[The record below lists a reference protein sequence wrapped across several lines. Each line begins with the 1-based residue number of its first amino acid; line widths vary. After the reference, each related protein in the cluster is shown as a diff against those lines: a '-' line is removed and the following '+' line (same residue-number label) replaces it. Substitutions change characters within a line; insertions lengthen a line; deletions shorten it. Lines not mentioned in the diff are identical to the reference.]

1 MEVKSDKDYCFV
13 VPIQPDRLVAVRDFW
28 REAGT
33 KKANTM
39 DVYLRDVGYTRLM
52 AFLETSLQG
61 SYMTQY
67 VRGSEDLRTEFLK
80 SRNLNL
86 PIADFVLRKF
96 VDFAGY
102 DFTAPENI
110 PDLELLVDW
119 ESGKVR
125 DEASEKHAVYA
136 IKLMQSK
143 ADDVKRLY
151 AEMKGRIPEIDQQ
164 TGGVILRVL
173 SFLQHRPEGDY
184 VVEYIRSTEDAE
196 RIAEKIMRSDQPALR
211 QMKEA
216 MSRLL
221 EVDITK
227 PGNMPKLELLFDWS
241 AGMGIRVGEAAMAHH
256 R

>member
-13 VPIQPDRLVAVRDFW
+13 VPIQPDRLIGVRDFW
-28 REAGT
+28 REVGI
-33 KKANTM
+33 KKASTM

-52 AFLETSLQG
+52 AFLETSSQG
-61 SYMTQY
+61 RYMTQY

-80 SRNLNL
+80 SRTVDL

-96 VDFAGY
+96 VEFAGY

-119 ESGKVR
+119 ESRKGR

-136 IKLMQSK
+136 IRLMPGS
-143 ADDVKRLY
+143 ADDVKHLY
-151 AEMKGRIPEIDQQ
+151 AEMKGRIQEIDQY

-184 VVEYIRSTEDAE
+184 VVEYIGSTENAE
-196 RIAEKIMRSDQPALR
+196 RIAERIMRSDQPAFK
-211 QMKEA
+211 QMKEM
-216 MSRLL
+216 MSRLSG
-221 EVDITK
+221 VDLTK
-227 PGNMPKLELLFDWS
+227 PENMPKLELLFDWG
-241 AGMGIRVGEAAMAHH
+241 AGRGIRVGEAAMAHH

>member
-13 VPIQPDRLVAVRDFW
+13 VPIQPDRLIEVRDFW
-28 REAGT
+28 REVGT

-52 AFLETSLQG
+52 AFLETSPQG

-80 SRNLNL
+80 SRTVAL

-119 ESGKVR
+119 ESQKGR

-136 IKLMQSK
+136 IKLIPGTT
-143 ADDVKRLY
+143 DDVKRLY
-151 AEMKGRIPEIDQQ
+151 AEMKGRIPEIDQY
-164 TGGVILRVL
+164 TGGVMLRVL

-184 VVEYIRSTEDAE
+184 VVEYIRATEDVE
-196 RIAEKIMRSDQPALR
+196 RIAEKIMRSDQRAFK
-211 QMKEA
+211 QMKE
-216 MSRLL
+216 MISRSSG
-221 EVDITK
+221 VDITK
-227 PGNMPKLELLFDWS
+227 PENMPKLELLFDWS
-241 AGMGIRVGEAAMAHH
+241 ADRGIRVGEAAMAHH